1 MGNQIHTKPTTTY
14 NTHMDFTLTYDTDC
28 PIQGALNHMHEM
40 NHESQMRDLQ
50 RQNDQLRARQQNA
63 APVRRVV
70 ATEPPSCSL
79 GAFLGRGGGDRAVE
93 RERDATV
100 RVQSKEARK
109 TSTAE
114 ARKCL
119 FGSKDDWHVELK
131 TQWDTSTKCAVK
143 PDEPVASYIRCVFG
157 LPSNRGVSLCFAE
170 DSKMSLSRIAENKV
184 MFKDLGLDH
193 HATITVLGT
202 PNPFAPVEPLVGFD
216 PFSSAQQTATEGEQ
230 KPQNP
235 QDGACTVGP
244 DLGLDQ
250 HAHAGT
256 PDPFPPVAPWVNFEP
271 FDAQVQSE
279 VRDPLAPVTAR
290 NWVSFDD
297 PFTTQPDNN
306 MAVNK
311 SQGGSKND
319 AMMDPFSPF
328 SPAMTTVDFVPF
340 TSPTSVA

>member
-1 MGNQIHTKPTTTY
+1 MGNQIHTKPPTTY

-40 NHESQMRDLQ
+40 NRESQMRDIQ
-50 RQNDQLRARQQNA
+50 RQNESLRARQRNA
-63 APVRRVV
+63 I
-70 ATEPPSCSL
+70 
-79 GAFLGRGGGDRAVE
+79 D
-93 RERDATV
+93 RERDARI
-100 RVQSKEARK
+100 RVQSREARK

-157 LPSNRGVSLCFAE
+157 LPSNHGVSLCFAE
-170 DSKMSLSRIAENKV
+170 DSKMSLSRIAENKM
-184 MFKDLGLDH
+184 MFKDLGLDR

-230 KPQNP
+230 KPQKPQNP

-256 PDPFPPVAPWVNFEP
+256 PDPFAPVAPWVNFDP

-279 VRDPLAPVTAR
+279 VRDPFAPMTPR
-290 NWVSFDD
+290 NWVSFDG
-297 PFTTQPDNN
+297 PFTTQSDNN

-311 SQGGSKND
+311 SQGG
-319 AMMDPFSPF
+319 ARTMP
-328 SPAMTTVDFVPF
+328 
-340 TSPTSVA
+340 

>member
-40 NHESQMRDLQ
+40 NRESRMRDLQ
-50 RQNDQLRARQQNA
+50 RQNDQLRARQRNA

-79 GAFLGRGGGDRAVE
+79 GAFLGRGGGDRAIE

-143 PDEPVASYIRCVFG
+143 PDEPVASSIRCVFG

-170 DSKMSLSRIAENKV
+170 DSKMSLSRIAENKM

-202 PNPFAPVEPLVGFD
+202 PNPFDPVEPLVGFD

-235 QDGACTVGP
+235 QNPQDGACTVGP

-256 PDPFPPVAPWVNFEP
+256 PDPFAPVAPWVNF
-271 FDAQVQSE
+271 DH
-279 VRDPLAPVTAR
+279 
-290 NWVSFDD
+290 
-297 PFTTQPDNN
+297 PFTAQTDNN

-328 SPAMTTVDFVPF
+328 SPAMTTIDFVPF

>member
-1 MGNQIHTKPTTTY
+1 MGNQTHNTKHTT
-14 NTHMDFTLTYDTDC
+14 THMDFTLYQQENAFDTGC
-28 PIQGALNHMHEM
+28 PMMNYIHEM
-40 NHESQMRDLQ
+40 QQQNLHDLQ
-50 RQNDQLRARQQNA
+50 QHNEACEVRQQERKRA
-63 APVRRVV
+63 
-70 ATEPPSCSL
+70 
-79 GAFLGRGGGDRAVE
+79 DRAIQ
-93 RERDATV
+93 RERDATMRV
-100 RVQSKEARK
+100 RRREARK
-109 TSTAE
+109 RSTGE

-119 FGSKDDWHVELK
+119 FGSEEDLHVELK
-131 TQWDTSTKCAVK
+131 TQWDTSTECTVK

-157 LPSNRGVSLCFAE
+157 LPSNRGVSLCFK
-170 DSKMSLSRIAENKV
+170 DSKKMSLSRIAENQM
-184 MFKDLGLDH
+184 MFKDLGLDQ

-256 PDPFPPVAPWVNFEP
+256 PDPFAPVAPWVSFDP
-271 FDAQVQSE
+271 FDAQVQPE
-279 VRDPLAPVTAR
+279 VKEEPNRDPFAPVTPR
-290 NWVSFDD
+290 NWVSFD
-297 PFTTQPDNN
+297 PFTTQPDSN

-319 AMMDPFSPF
+319 ATMDPFSPFSPF

>member
-1 MGNQIHTKPTTTY
+1 MGNQIHTKPPTTY

-40 NHESQMRDLQ
+40 NRESQMRDLQ
-50 RQNDQLRARQQNA
+50 RQNESLRARQRNA
-63 APVRRVV
+63 I
-70 ATEPPSCSL
+70 
-79 GAFLGRGGGDRAVE
+79 D
-93 RERDATV
+93 RERDARI
-100 RVQSKEARK
+100 RVQSREARK

-170 DSKMSLSRIAENKV
+170 DSKMSLSRIAENKM

-202 PNPFAPVEPLVGFD
+202 PNPFDPVEPLVGFD
-216 PFSSAQQTATEGEQ
+216 PFSSAQHTA
-230 KPQNP
+230 
-235 QDGACTVGP
+235 
-244 DLGLDQ
+244 
-250 HAHAGT
+250 T
-256 PDPFPPVAPWVNFEP
+256 PDPFAPVAPWVNFDP
-271 FDAQVQSE
+271 FDAQVQPD
-279 VRDPLAPVTAR
+279 VKDPFATVTPRD
-290 NWVSFDD
+290 WVSFDD
-297 PFTTQPDNN
+297 PFTAQPDNN

-311 SQGGSKND
+311 GQGGSKND
-319 AMMDPFSPF
+319 AMMEPFSPC

>member
-1 MGNQIHTKPTTTY
+1 MGNQIHTKPPTTY

-40 NHESQMRDLQ
+40 NRESQMRDLQ
-50 RQNDQLRARQQNA
+50 RQNESLRARQRNA
-63 APVRRVV
+63 I
-70 ATEPPSCSL
+70 
-79 GAFLGRGGGDRAVE
+79 D
-93 RERDATV
+93 RERDARI
-100 RVQSKEARK
+100 RVQSREARK

-131 TQWDTSTKCAVK
+131 TQWDTSTKRAVK

-170 DSKMSLSRIAENKV
+170 DSKMSLSRIAENKM
-184 MFKDLGLDH
+184 MFKDLGLDR

-230 KPQNP
+230 KPQKSQNP
-235 QDGACTVGP
+235 QDSACTVGP

-256 PDPFPPVAPWVNFEP
+256 PDPFAPVAPWVNFDP
-271 FDAQVQSE
+271 FDAQVQPE
-279 VRDPLAPVTAR
+279 VKDPFATVTPR

-297 PFTTQPDNN
+297 PFTAQPDNN

-319 AMMDPFSPF
+319 AMMEPFSPF

>member
-1 MGNQIHTKPTTTY
+1 
-14 NTHMDFTLTYDTDC
+14 MDFTLTYDTDC

-40 NHESQMRDLQ
+40 NRESQMRDLQ
-50 RQNDQLRARQQNA
+50 RQNDQLRARQRNA

-79 GAFLGRGGGDRAVE
+79 GAFLGRGGGDRAIE

-131 TQWDTSTKCAVK
+131 TQWDTSTKRAVK

-170 DSKMSLSRIAENKV
+170 DSKMSLSRIAENKM

-202 PNPFAPVEPLVGFD
+202 PNPFDPVEPLVGFD

-235 QDGACTVGP
+235 QNPQDGACTVGP

-256 PDPFPPVAPWVNFEP
+256 PDPFAPVAPWVNFDP
-271 FDAQVQSE
+271 FDAQVQPD
-279 VRDPLAPVTAR
+279 VKDPFATVTPRD
-290 NWVSFDD
+290 WVSFDD
-297 PFTTQPDNN
+297 PFTAQPDNN

-311 SQGGSKND
+311 GQGGSKND
-319 AMMDPFSPF
+319 AMMEPFSPC

>member
-1 MGNQIHTKPTTTY
+1 MGNQIHTKPPTTY

-28 PIQGALNHMHEM
+28 PTQGALNHMHEM
-40 NHESQMRDLQ
+40 NRESQMRDLQ
-50 RQNDQLRARQQNA
+50 RQNDQLRARQRNA

-79 GAFLGRGGGDRAVE
+79 GAFLGRGGGDGAIE
-93 RERDATV
+93 REHDATV
-100 RVQSKEARK
+100 RVQSREARK

-157 LPSNRGVSLCFAE
+157 LPSNRGVSLCLGKK
-170 DSKMSLSRIAENKV
+170 DSKMSLSRIAENKM
-184 MFKDLGLDH
+184 MFKDLGLDQ

-216 PFSSAQQTATEGEQ
+216 PFSSAQQTAAEGEQ

-256 PDPFPPVAPWVNFEP
+256 PDPFAPVAPWVNF
-271 FDAQVQSE
+271 
-279 VRDPLAPVTAR
+279 
-290 NWVSFDD
+290 D
-297 PFTTQPDNN
+297 PFNTQPDNN

-319 AMMDPFSPF
+319 AMMDPLSPF
-328 SPAMTTVDFVPF
+328 SPAMTTTNFVPF

>member
-1 MGNQIHTKPTTTY
+1 MG
-14 NTHMDFTLTYDTDC
+14 
-28 PIQGALNHMHEM
+28 GALNHMHEM

-50 RQNDQLRARQQNA
+50 RQNESLRARQRNA
-63 APVRRVV
+63 I
-70 ATEPPSCSL
+70 
-79 GAFLGRGGGDRAVE
+79 D
-93 RERDATV
+93 RERDARI

-230 KPQNP
+230 KPQHP
-235 QDGACTVGP
+235 
-244 DLGLDQ
+244 
-250 HAHAGT
+250 HAGT
-256 PDPFPPVAPWVNFEP
+256 LDPFAPVAPWVNFDP

-279 VRDPLAPVTAR
+279 IRDPFAPVTPR

-297 PFTTQPDNN
+297 PFTAQPDNN